1 MLGSRSRQVLIGGSR
16 GGELSADRARNA
28 GSLRQSFSLSR
39 QMGARERAVI
49 GRAGKARSAD
59 MARAMASIR
68 NAASVVEGGSIGC
81 AARSPD
87 R

>member
-1 MLGSRSRQVLIGGSR
+1 
-16 GGELSADRARNA
+16 
-28 GSLRQSFSLSR
+28 
-39 QMGARERAVI
+39 MGAPERAVI
-49 GRAGKARSAD
+49 GRAGKARSAA
-59 MARAMASIR
+59 MAGAMASIR

>member
-1 MLGSRSRQVLIGGSR
+1 
-16 GGELSADRARNA
+16 
-28 GSLRQSFSLSR
+28 
-39 QMGARERAVI
+39 MGAPERAVI

-81 AARSPD
+81 AAWPPD